1 MRRISER
8 EPAIQQ
14 FVIVKNKL
22 MSVFNASVRLLIMN
36 FALTL
41 LKYQQDLDK

>member
-1 MRRISER
+1 MRHISEQ
-8 EPAIQQ
+8 ELAIQQ

-22 MSVFNASVRLLIMN
+22 MSVFNASVWLFIMN

-41 LKYQQDLDK
+41 LK